1 MKENNIIHYYVF
13 IHFDF
18 TVQHYTS
25 LQLFN
30 VNRKILIM
38 YQDHDRPKENFAI
51 YIYYNKHYIYVIQQ
65 DIRCFMIKFIHNIWW
80 LDMFR
85 TTIIHLQERL
95 QAVCCKFGMFF
106 LQQQNIWTYR
116 VVGKIPHTKFAT
128 YSLKTLLKMDYC
140 GPKHVEPPNVM
151 NKLNHKTLC
160 ILLDFI
166 YIARLIHDPY
176 NIKLNMTDL
185 WIIFR
190 LKRIS
195 VLFAMFKPDVHFDIP
210 YGSPATEFFY
220 HLFIKAELKIMFS
233 FHNILHNVYNRPVIS
248 FT

>member
-1 MKENNIIHYYVF
+1 
-13 IHFDF
+13 
-18 TVQHYTS
+18 
-25 LQLFN
+25 
-30 VNRKILIM
+30 
-38 YQDHDRPKENFAI
+38 
-51 YIYYNKHYIYVIQQ
+51 
-65 DIRCFMIKFIHNIWW
+65 
-80 LDMFR
+80 MFR
-85 TTIIHLQERL
+85 TSVVHLQERSY
-95 QAVCCKFGMFF
+95 AVCCNLVCLDTSCFMRVKEAISDFNNPSSEAFLCCMLQFGMSRYV
-106 LQQQNIWTYR
+106 LLLWGWRKNCSDVSR
-116 VVGKIPHTKFAT
+116 HTKFAT

-140 GPKHVEPPNVM
+140 GPKHVGPPNVM